1 MEVKVGLVSLAG
13 NRPHAM
19 VCARAPRV
27 CGTSHYTAVQRPT
40 QLLLG
45 NNTETSRLFRLL
57 FLLFFKEIGLAERIA
72 VHQTALEKA
81 VS

>member
-1 MEVKVGLVSLAG
+1 MEVKVGLVSLIG

-19 VCARAPRV
+19 VCARSSRV
-27 CGTSHYTAVQRPT
+27 CSTSHYTAVQRPT

-45 NNTETSRLFRLL
+45 SNTQRSRLFRLL
-57 FLLFFKEIGLAERIA
+57 LLFFKEISLAQQIA